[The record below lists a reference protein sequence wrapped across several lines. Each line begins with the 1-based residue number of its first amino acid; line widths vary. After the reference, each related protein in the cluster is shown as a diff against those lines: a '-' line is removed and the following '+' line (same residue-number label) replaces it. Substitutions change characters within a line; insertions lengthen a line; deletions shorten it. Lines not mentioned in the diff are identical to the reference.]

1 MSNESLTPILRL
13 VFQGWKVYFFR
24 QMKKIKILLD
34 TDIGSDIDDSVCL
47 AYLLSQPKCDLLG
60 ITTVTGDTVKRA
72 MLASVLCRLAGREIP
87 IFPGSRD
94 PLIIPQKQ
102 PLVPQ
107 SAALGKWK
115 HDTKFPLGQAIDFM
129 RRTIRKHPGEITLL
143 AIGPMTNIALLFCV
157 DPEIPHLLK
166 ALVMM
171 IGVFNR
177 KDRTLPLAEW
187 NSLVDPHASA
197 IVFNA
202 PVRTHRSIGLDVTTK
217 VVMNTDEVTQ
227 RFQTRL
233 LRPVLDFAR
242 VWFRE
247 RNTITFHDPL
257 AAVTI
262 FNPNICG
269 FAQGKVTVD
278 LHEGKYSGKTLWTPG
293 TKPGPHAIAL
303 SVDSDRFFSHYFSV
317 CGQAGE

>member
-1 MSNESLTPILRL
+1 M
-13 VFQGWKVYFFR
+13 
-24 QMKKIKILLD
+24 
-34 TDIGSDIDDSVCL
+34 
-47 AYLLSQPKCDLLG
+47 
-60 ITTVTGDTVKRA
+60 
-72 MLASVLCRLAGREIP
+72 
-87 IFPGSRD
+87 
-94 PLIIPQKQ
+94 
-102 PLVPQ
+102 
-107 SAALGKWK
+107 
-115 HDTKFPLGQAIDFM
+115 
-129 RRTIRKHPGEITLL
+129 
-143 AIGPMTNIALLFCV
+143 
-157 DPEIPHLLK
+157 
-166 ALVMM
+166 
-171 IGVFNR
+171 
-177 KDRTLPLAEW
+177 
-187 NSLVDPHASA
+187 
-197 IVFNA
+197 FNA